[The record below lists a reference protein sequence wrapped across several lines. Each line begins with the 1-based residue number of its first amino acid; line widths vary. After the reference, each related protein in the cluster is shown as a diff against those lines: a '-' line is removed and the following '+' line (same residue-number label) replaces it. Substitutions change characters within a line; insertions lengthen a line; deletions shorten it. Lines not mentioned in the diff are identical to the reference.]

1 MHSGWRLLLVDFMS
15 QSDPNKR
22 LKLFSE
28 SLNDSE
34 IESSRTERLNFIAES
49 LSSIYRQDDSLN
61 LNFICTHNSR
71 RSQLAQVWAHY
82 FSQLFQ
88 LNIHSYSSG
97 TEVTEVHPNILSAL
111 EKVGFEVEKNQD
123 TNSNLRCKL
132 NYSET
137 KDSILLFS
145 KSIDDQSLPKKFIAI
160 TTCSQADEN
169 CPFIAQASMRF
180 SLTYEDPGKY
190 DGSDREI
197 EVYRETNKQIATELF
212 YLISKLKAEK

>member
-1 MHSGWRLLLVDFMS
+1 MP

-71 RSQLAQVWAHY
+71 RSQLAQVWSHY
-82 FSQLFQ
+82 FSQLFH
-88 LNIHSYSSG
+88 LNVHSYSSG

-111 EKVGFEVEKNQD
+111 EKSGFEVEKSSE
-123 TNSNLRCKL
+123 TNNNPHYKL

-137 KDSILLFS
+137 RDSILLFS
-145 KSIDDQSLPKKFIAI
+145 KSIDDHSLPEKFIAI

-180 SLTYEDPGKY
+180 SLTYDDPGKY

-197 EVYRETNKQIATELF
+197 EVYRETNKQIAREIRYMIKKIKTDE
-212 YLISKLKAEK
+212 